1 MKEPAILFVCLGNI
15 CRSPMAEGAMRE
27 AAEKRGLDIAVDSAG
42 TGGWHAGDPPD
53 TRAQA
58 EAKRHGVDISGLRGR
73 QIAPADHHRFTH
85 IFALDEE
92 NLRDILL
99 SAPADGT
106 AEVSLLMDV
115 VPGHEGQPVA
125 DPYYGGAEGFERT
138 WDQVSAAAQA
148 LADRFAS

>member
-58 EAKRHGVDISGLRGR
+58 EARRHGVDISGLRGR

-125 DPYYGGAEGFERT
+125 DPYYGGAEGFART